1 MPRKYTNPKPRG
13 EDLAMVFKTIF
24 NDTGCNAQQTIKP
37 SSNGGLSIRTVVYRQ
52 VEGVRI
58 GIAQDDRYWRP
69 GSDDLDVL
77 LMGALHRVYW
87 LAYEL
92 AHQKG

>member
-1 MPRKYTNPKPRG
+1 MPRKYQSPKPKG
-13 EDLAMVFKTIF
+13 EDLLKVFKSITD
-24 NDTGCNAQQTIKP
+24 DTGCYAQQTIKP
-37 SSNGGLSIRTVVYRQ
+37 SSNGGLSIRTVVYR
-52 VEGVRI
+52 EANGVRI

-69 GSDDLDVL
+69 SGDDLDAL

-92 AHQKG
+92 AHQR